1 MKDNDYNV
9 EIEIDNLYKIAKE
22 NIEIRQKMKNMTE
35 EEKKEYIEE
44 LKKESEELK
53 DKENIKKLEI
63 YKD

>member
-1 MKDNDYNV
+1 
-9 EIEIDNLYKIAKE
+9 
-22 NIEIRQKMKNMTE
+22 MTE